1 MLKLTGKKIF
11 TILGSNILL
20 ISTYTILL
28 YCRKKLESQKEEI
41 EHLKKVLDSKEETEK
56 KQSGTRIISR

>member
-11 TILGSNILL
+11 TILRSNILL
-20 ISTYTILL
+20 ISTYAVLL

-41 EHLKKVLDSKEETEK
+41 DHLKKVLDSKEETEK
-56 KQSGTRIISR
+56 KQSGR